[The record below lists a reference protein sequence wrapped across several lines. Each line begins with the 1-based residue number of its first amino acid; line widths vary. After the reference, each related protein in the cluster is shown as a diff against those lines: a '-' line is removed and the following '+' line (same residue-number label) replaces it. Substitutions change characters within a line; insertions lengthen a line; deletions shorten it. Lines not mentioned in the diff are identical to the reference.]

1 MTAPPPDGPTA
12 ATLPTTFEAAYE
24 QLRAILEQL
33 ERGSLPLEVSL
44 TLYERG
50 MMLADHC
57 ESIVQA
63 AELRVT
69 RIQGTAESDGLDDGT
84 EADYEPAF

>member
-1 MTAPPPDGPTA
+1 MTAPAPEGPA
-12 ATLPTTFEAAYE
+12 AAPLPATFEEAYD

-33 ERGSLPLEVSL
+33 ERGSLPLEMSL

-50 MMLADHC
+50 MVLAGQC
-57 ESIVQA
+57 ESIVQT

-69 RIQGTAESDGLDDGT
+69 RIQGAADSDGLDDGT

>member
-1 MTAPPPDGPTA
+1 MTAPRPDGPAA
-12 ATLPTTFEAAYE
+12 ATLPATFEEAYE

-44 TLYERG
+44 ALYERG
-50 MMLADHC
+50 MVLADQC

-69 RIQGTAESDGLDDGT
+69 RIPGSADSDGLDDGT